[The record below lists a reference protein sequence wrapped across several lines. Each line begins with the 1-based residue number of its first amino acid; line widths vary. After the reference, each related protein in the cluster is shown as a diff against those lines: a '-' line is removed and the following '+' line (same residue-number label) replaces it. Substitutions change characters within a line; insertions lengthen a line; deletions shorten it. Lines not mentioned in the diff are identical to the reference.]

1 MSASENGKGAEKP
14 EKTLLKRAASQLDSA
29 LTARDCVR

>member
-14 EKTLLKRAASQLDSA
+14 EKTLLQRTASQLDSA
-29 LTARDCVR
+29 QTARNIVR